1 MKQSCEEDAM
11 RLLIITSL
19 LSSLILP
26 ALADTTPKPKGQTET
41 IGSATT
47 GAGAGHTKVDSDS
60 SNKMKNK
67 GDYQKPPGPS
77 NAPQGDR

>member
-1 MKQSCEEDAM
+1 M